1 MGERKVFSTRID
13 QDLIKELKHLAVD
26 EERPLND
33 LLEEAIQ
40 DLLMKYEREAL
51 KE

>member
-1 MGERKVFSTRID
+1 MGERKVFSTRLD

-26 EERPLND
+26 EGRALND

-40 DLLMKYEREAL
+40 ALLKKYKSKSA
-51 KE
+51 K

>member
-1 MGERKVFSTRID
+1 MAKRKVLSTRID

-26 EERPLND
+26 PDRALND
-33 LLEEAIQ
+33 VLEEAIQ
-40 DLLMKYEREAL
+40 DLLAKHRKKL

>member
-1 MGERKVFSTRID
+1 MGERKVFSTRLD

-26 EERPLND
+26 EGRALND

-40 DLLMKYEREAL
+40 DFLKKYE
-51 KE
+51 KEKTKK

>member
-1 MGERKVFSTRID
+1 MAERKVLSTRID

-26 EERPLND
+26 QDRPLND

-40 DLLMKYEREAL
+40 DLLAKHRKKA
-51 KE
+51 KA